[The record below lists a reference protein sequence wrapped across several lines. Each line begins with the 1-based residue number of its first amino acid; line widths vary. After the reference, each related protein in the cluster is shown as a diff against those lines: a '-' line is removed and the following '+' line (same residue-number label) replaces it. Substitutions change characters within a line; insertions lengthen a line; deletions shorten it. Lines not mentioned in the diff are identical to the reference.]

1 MVFYF
6 LGRNLLEK
14 EEEIK
19 EIREQLQTL
28 AKDFGI
34 QGDCPVE
41 MIRHISRSDTMQ
53 LKVSTYNFQMKIMIR
68 NYI

>member
-1 MVFYF
+1 MIFEIYLVDKLFSMVFNF

-34 QGDCPVE
+34 QGDSHVE
-41 MIRHISRSDTMQ
+41 IISQISRS
-53 LKVSTYNFQMKIMIR
+53 
-68 NYI
+68 YIK